1 MKKIIAFI
9 LCAVLL
15 CTMTIVAHA
24 EGEIVDA
31 GATEEA
37 VVTNNP
43 AAEENATEGENSA
56 DTGFTTEAIVS
67 YIKSHIEEI
76 SVIGTLLL
84 TIFYEVR
91 KHGKLNGSIGT
102 LNNNAIT
109 VAENSA
115 AAIKSALA
123 EVEGIAEVVENYK
136 NEIKELLDEI
146 RKNAD
151 EKESLETT
159 LAHVEKFLS
168 TSKLA
173 TLELSNEVAELL
185 VLANIPNAK
194 KEELY
199 SRHRAAVDAIAI
211 AESEVK
217 SDEGTEA

>member
-15 CTMTIVAHA
+15 CAMPIVANA
-24 EGEIVDA
+24 EGETVDA
-31 GATEEA
+31 GAMEEA
-37 VVTNNP
+37 VVTTNP
-43 AAEENATEGENSA
+43 TAEANATEGEHSA

-76 SVIGTLLL
+76 SVIVTLLL

-123 EVEGIAEVVENYK
+123 
-136 NEIKELLDEI
+136 
-146 RKNAD
+146 
-151 EKESLETT
+151 
-159 LAHVEKFLS
+159 
-168 TSKLA
+168 
-173 TLELSNEVAELL
+173 
-185 VLANIPNAK
+185 
-194 KEELY
+194 
-199 SRHRAAVDAIAI
+199 
-211 AESEVK
+211 
-217 SDEGTEA
+217 